1 MMLQMIVAFML
12 MQNVSSFTPEQSQTL
27 ESIDKVQ
34 TAVKVVKMLHGFK

>member
-27 ESIDKVQ
+27 ENIDKVQ
-34 TAVKVVKMLHGFK
+34 AAVKVVKMLHGFK